1 MNEVCNLLQDYLMA
15 AGSGWRLVG
24 GGREKNRIVYELII
38 VETR

>member
-1 MNEVCNLLQDYLMA
+1 MA
-15 AGSGWRLVG
+15 AGSGWRVVG